1 MREMKASLI
10 RVGVAGALG
19 RMGRMACAAISATTD
34 LELVGGFARRFG
46 GERVAARVDGVRGD
60 ALLYDDLG
68 GFMAQRPDV
77 VVDLTVYPISRQV
90 AHKAIEAGA
99 SVVVGATGW
108 PDADVKTFQDAV
120 AGAKLGAMIV
130 PNFAVGAVMLMRL
143 AEIAAPHFQGVEII
157 EMHHEQK
164 KDKPSGTARL
174 TAQRI
179 ERAAP
184 GVGTVPI
191 HSVRLPGL
199 VAHQSVL
206 FGTTGQTL
214 ELRHDSLARES
225 FADGILLA
233 IRNVRR
239 RPGLTIGLDSLL
251 FGESAP

>member
-1 MREMKASLI
+1 MI

-19 RMGRMACAAISATTD
+19 RMGRMTCAAVSAAQD
-34 LELVGGFARRFG
+34 LELVGGFARRFS
-46 GERVAARVDGVRGD
+46 GERIGAHAEGVRGD
-60 ALLYDDLG
+60 ALLYDDLAA
-68 GFMAQRPDV
+68 FLALRPDV
-77 VVDLTVYPISRQV
+77 VVDFTVYPISRQV
-90 AHKAIEAGA
+90 AFEAVESGA
-99 SVVVGATGW
+99 GVVVGATGW
-108 PDADVKTFQDAV
+108 AEADVTSFQDAV
-120 AGAKLGAMIV
+120 ASAKMGAMIV

-143 AEIAAPHFQGVEII
+143 AEIAAPHFQGAQII
-157 EMHHEQK
+157 EMHHDQK

-184 GVGTVPI
+184 NLGSVPI

-206 FGTTGQTL
+206 FGATGQTL

-233 IRNVRR
+233 IRSVRK

-251 FGESAP
+251 FGHDRV